1 MMFIDGN
8 GYIEYNIYNIK
19 ELQETYMPTRA
30 ELIMNERPF
39 YNRYLNNRK
48 KKHGRN

>member
-1 MMFIDGN
+1 MMFIDDN
-8 GYIEYNIYNIK
+8 GYIEYNMR
-19 ELQETYMPTRA
+19 EVQETYMPTRA
-30 ELIMNERPF
+30 ELVMDERPF